1 MAKNNADGVGARH
14 LYTAVLYAALP
25 LVLLRLL
32 WRGIKARAYLSRWAE
47 RFGRFPSPALPARP
61 IWVHAVSVGESVAAA
76 PLIEGLIAQY
86 PGVPV
91 VVTTTTPTGSERIQT
106 LFGERVFHVYA
117 PYDLPF
123 AVQGFL
129 GRTHPRLLV
138 LMETEIWP
146 NIIAICDQ
154 RRIPIVL
161 ANARMSER
169 SAKGYRRLGELTA
182 GTLRG
187 IDLIAAQT
195 EADRQRFIGLGADR
209 HSVEVTGSIKF
220 DTRMPASLRERGEV
234 LRRSWGN
241 SRPVWIAAST
251 HEGEDEQ
258 VLDAF
263 DRVRGVFPDCLL
275 VLVPR
280 HPERFQRV
288 ASLCRRRDFE
298 TVLRSEGDTVSEDT
312 AVYLGDTMG
321 DLTLLYAA
329 ADIAFVGGSLVPTG
343 GHNVLEPAALGLP
356 VLFGPHMFNFAEIA
370 SMLLVHEAARQVASS
385 TELANRVI
393 TLLRDANLRHVQ
405 GENGRSLIEANRGAL
420 ERLKTRIESL
430 M

>member
-1 MAKNNADGVGARH
+1 MRK

-25 LVLLRLL
+25 LVLLRLI
-32 WRGIKARAYLSRWAE
+32 WRGVKARSYLYRWGE
-47 RFGRFPSPALPARP
+47 RFGRFTSPALPARP

-76 PLIEGLIAQY
+76 PLIEGLLQQY

-91 VVTTTTPTGSERIQT
+91 VVTTTTPTGSERIQA
-106 LFGERVFHVYA
+106 LFGDRVFHVYA

-123 AVQGFL
+123 AVNGFL
-129 GRTHPRLLV
+129 GRTHPRLLL

-146 NIIAICDQ
+146 NLIAACHT
-154 RRIPIVL
+154 RRISVVL

-169 SAKGYRRLGELTA
+169 SAKGYRRLGELT
-182 GTLRG
+182 GRTLRE

-209 HSVEVTGSIKF
+209 HRVEVTGSIKF
-220 DTRMPASLRERGEV
+220 DTRIPASLREQGEV
-234 LRRSWGN
+234 LRRYLGTG
-241 SRPVWIAAST
+241 RPVWIAAST
-251 HEGEDEQ
+251 HDGEDEL

-263 DRVRGVFPDCLL
+263 DQVRARIPDSLL

-288 ASLCRRRDFE
+288 AGLCRRRDLV
-298 TVLRSEGDTVSEDT
+298 TVLRSEGAPVEPDC

-321 DLTLLYAA
+321 ELTLLYAA
-329 ADIAFVGGSLVPTG
+329 ADLAFVGGSLVPTG

-356 VLFGPHMFNFAEIA
+356 VLVGPHTFNFAEIV
-370 SMLLVHEAARQVASS
+370 SMLLVHDAAREITDSDQ
-385 TELANRVI
+385 LAERVI
-393 TLLRDANLRHVQ
+393 ELLQDANLRHVL
-405 GENGRSLIEANRGAL
+405 GENGRELIERNRGAL
-420 ERLKTRIESL
+420 ERLKERIESL

>member
-1 MAKNNADGVGARH
+1 MRK

-25 LVLLRLL
+25 LVLLRLI
-32 WRGIKARAYLSRWAE
+32 WRGIKARPYLHRWGE
-47 RFGRFPSPALPARP
+47 RFGRFTSPALPGRP

-76 PLIEGLIAQY
+76 PLIEGLLQQY

-91 VVTTTTPTGSERIQT
+91 VVTTTTPTGSERVQA
-106 LFGERVFHVYA
+106 LFGGRVFHVYA

-123 AVQGFL
+123 AINGFL
-129 GRTHPRLLV
+129 GRTHPRLLL

-146 NIIAICDQ
+146 NIIAACRA
-154 RRIPIVL
+154 RRVPVVL

-182 GTLRG
+182 QTLRQ

-195 EADRQRFIGLGADR
+195 EVDRQRFIGLGADR
-209 HSVEVTGSIKF
+209 HEVAVTGSIKF
-220 DTRMPASLRERGEV
+220 DTRIPASLREQGEV
-234 LRRSWGN
+234 LRRQWGTG
-241 SRPVWIAAST
+241 RPVWIAAST

-263 DRVRGVFPDCLL
+263 ERVRTQIPDCLL
-275 VLVPR
+275 VIVPR
-280 HPERFQRV
+280 HPERFARV
-288 ASLCRRRDFE
+288 ASLCRRRNLV
-298 TVLRSEGDTVSEDT
+298 TVLRSEGDPVEADC

-321 DLTLLYAA
+321 ELILLYAA
-329 ADIAFVGGSLVPTG
+329 ADLAFVGGSLVPTG

-356 VLFGPHMFNFAEIA
+356 VLVGPHTFNFAEIV
-370 SMLLVHEAARQVASS
+370 SMLLVHEAAREIADSNTLAEQVI
-385 TELANRVI
+385 EL
-393 TLLRDANLRHVQ
+393 LSDANLRHVL
-405 GENGRSLIEANRGAL
+405 GENGREIIEHNRGAL
-420 ERLKTRIESL
+420 ERLTQRIESL